1 MRGRKT
7 RTLSAMSKVS
17 RRGVF
22 GYAGA
27 AGIAGAAG
35 VVAGRATAPHSP
47 DPGTDGGVI
56 GQTYSPYGAHQAGI
70 FTPKTQVSELV
81 AFDLLPQTDKA
92 ALGRLLRAWT
102 GDVVALTEGRP
113 AAGDFAPDMAQPGV
127 SLTALVGLGPRV
139 FELDGLQA
147 KRPAGFQEIPPMQ
160 HDALDQR
167 WTGGDLLVWVSAD
180 DATSVAHAVR
190 RFVTDAAPFATRRW
204 AQRGSWRSVDATGAA
219 VTGRNLFGQVDGSA
233 NPTGDSISAAV
244 VSTDEWLTGGTQ
256 LVVRRIEMDLVGW
269 DEAVRDRQEASVGRR
284 LDTGAPL
291 TGGGERDDVD
301 LGATQDGAPVIALDA
316 HSRRSHPS
324 QNNGRRMLRRGLN
337 YTHDDWVDGTAVE
350 TSGLIFCAFQA
361 DIADQFIPVQRMLD
375 QGDALNEWTMAIGS
389 AVFVIPPGFQE
400 GGWIG
405 EGLFTGE

>member
-1 MRGRKT
+1 
-7 RTLSAMSKVS
+7 MSKVS

-35 VVAGRATAPHSP
+35 VVAGRASAATGNDEPSRV
-47 DPGTDGGVI
+47 DGGVL
-56 GQTYSPYGAHQAGI
+56 GQTYSPYGEQQNGI
-70 FTPKTQVSELV
+70 FTPKTQAAELV

-102 GDVVALTEGRP
+102 GDVVALTEGR
-113 AAGDFAPDMAQPGV
+113 AAPGDFAPDMPQPGN
-127 SLTALVGLGPRV
+127 SLTALVGLGPAV

-147 KRPAGFQEIPPMQ
+147 KRPAGFQEIPPME
-160 HDALDQR
+160 HDALDPR
-167 WTGGDLLVWVSAD
+167 WTGGDLLVWISAD
-180 DATSVAHAVR
+180 DATSVAHATR

-204 AQRGSWRSVDATGAA
+204 SQHGSWRSVDGTGAA
-219 VTGRNLFGQVDGSA
+219 VTGRNLFGQIDGSA
-233 NPTGDSISAAV
+233 NPAGDLLTEAV
-244 VSTDEWLTGGTQ
+244 VSRDAWLTGGTQ

-269 DEAVRDRQEASVGRR
+269 DEAVRDLQEASVGRR
-284 LDTGAPL
+284 LDNGAPL
-291 TGGGERDDVD
+291 TGGEELDDVD
-301 LGATQDGAPVIALDA
+301 LEAKDADGELVIALDA

-324 QNNGRRMLRRGLN
+324 HNSGRRMLRRGLN
-337 YTHDDWVDGTAVE
+337 YTFDEWVDGRPVE

-361 DIADQFIPVQRMLD
+361 NIADQFIPVQRMLD
-375 QGDALNEWTMAIGS
+375 QGDALNEWTTAIGS

-405 EGLFTGE
+405 EGLFA

>member
-1 MRGRKT
+1 M
-7 RTLSAMSKVS
+7 
-17 RRGVF
+17 F

-35 VVAGRATAPHSP
+35 VVAGRATASP
-47 DPGTDGGVI
+47 TDARVDGGVI
-56 GQTYSPYGAHQAGI
+56 GQTHSPYGTHQAGI
-70 FTPKTQVSELV
+70 FTPKTQVGELV

-139 FELDGLQA
+139 FDLDGLGA
-147 KRPAGFQEIPPMQ
+147 RRPAGFQEIPPMQ
-160 HDALDQR
+160 HDRLDQR

-204 AQRGSWRSVDATGAA
+204 TQRGSWRPVDAAGAP

-233 NPTGDSISAAV
+233 NPTGEDLAAAV
-244 VSTDEWLTGGTQ
+244 VSSDDWLAGGTQ
-256 LVVRRIEMDLVGW
+256 LVVRRIEMDLTGW
-269 DEAVRDRQEASVGRR
+269 DEAVRDRQEAAVGRR
-284 LDTGAPL
+284 LDTGVPL
-291 TGGGERDDVD
+291 TGGEEHDDVD
-301 LGATQDGAPVIALDA
+301 LAATRDGVPVIALDA

-337 YTHDDWVDGTAVE
+337 YTHDDWVGGKAVE

-361 DIADQFIPVQRMLD
+361 SIADQFIPVQRMLD
-375 QGDALNEWTMAIGS
+375 QGDALNEWTTAIGS
-389 AVFVIPPGFQE
+389 AVFVIPPGFRE

-405 EGLFTGE
+405 ETLLA